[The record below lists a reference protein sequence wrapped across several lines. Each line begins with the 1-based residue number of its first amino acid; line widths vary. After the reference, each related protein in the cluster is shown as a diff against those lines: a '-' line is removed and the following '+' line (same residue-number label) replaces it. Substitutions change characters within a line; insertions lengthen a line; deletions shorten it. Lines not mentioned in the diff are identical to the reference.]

1 MTTGAWTD
9 AEDAILLAA
18 ADDGVPAAVTAARL
32 GRTVHAVQIRLS
44 KVRRVRGLSAPAGW
58 TKADDDALLADV
70 AAGVLCADIAA
81 RMGRSVPA
89 VHQRLYRLRQV
100 RGVAKADVPRARYP
114 VHGWTAAD
122 DARILE
128 DAARFVPQA
137 ETAQALGRT
146 AKAVTARLA
155 RLRAAEGLPVR
166 RRPAPAGTVAWSDAD
181 DARLRHLRK
190 QRLTI
195 PEIVA
200 AMPGRTEGA
209 VSSRLDRLGLLCP
222 GRAVEAAPVPVAPSG
237 VVPVVRVVPVAAPVV
252 VSGFVPVWAE
262 ALSGVQRDYAR
273 WVAGVDCPAP
283 WTAWQDAA
291 LVHDVFAGVGVRR
304 VVALLGLGEGPG
316 VARFMAL
323 TDGLR
328 DARGRLPADTSSIV
342 MPVLRARA
350 GFEMDQRRGDAA

>member
-1 MTTGAWTD
+1 MTHSPAVSRDLTTPGLPEQPRGAAWTD
-9 AEDAILLAA
+9 AQ
-18 ADDGVPAAVTAARL
+18 DDV
-32 GRTVHAVQIRLS
+32 
-44 KVRRVRGLSAPAGW
+44 
-58 TKADDDALLADV
+58 LLADA
-70 AAGVLCADIAA
+70 AAGVLCADIAS
-81 RMGRSVPA
+81 RLGRSVPA
-89 VHQRLYRLRQV
+89 VQMRLCRLRQV
-100 RGVAKADVPRARYP
+100 RGVARADVPRARYP
-114 VHGWTAAD
+114 VDGWSAAD
-122 DARILE
+122 DARILD

-137 ETAQALGRT
+137 ETARALGRT

-155 RLRAAEGLPVR
+155 RLRAAAGLPVR
-166 RRPAPAGTVAWSDAD
+166 RRPAPAGTVAWSGAD
-181 DARLRHLRK
+181 DARLRHLRR
-190 QRLTI
+190 QGLTI

-222 GRAVEAAPVPVAPSG
+222 GRAVELAPVPGAPSG
-237 VVPVVRVVPVAAPVV
+237 VVPVVRVVPFVAPVV
-252 VSGFVPVWAE
+252 VSGFAPVWAE

-273 WVAGVDCPAP
+273 WVDGVDSPAP

-316 VARFMAL
+316 LARFKAL

-350 GFEMDQRRGDAA
+350 GFEMDQQRGDAA